1 MMTRKDS
8 MAEDLIDHLL
18 GLTPAHPLH
27 ALRGRRPEARQHA
40 EGAYRELL
48 LPGDPGALS
57 RAERAAL
64 AERVAAREGAG
75 ALAAHYAA
83 LVTQA
88 GGVAP
93 GPRLE
98 ALLRYA
104 DIVAATPEATSR
116 ADIEGMAALGLTSR
130 EIVAAT
136 QLIAFV
142 PYQVRV
148 LAALRAMMQESAQ

>member
-1 MMTRKDS
+1 MTSQSR
-8 MAEDLIDHLL
+8 MAEDLIDTLL

-27 ALRGRRPEARQHA
+27 ALRLRRPEARQHA
-40 EGAYRELL
+40 EGAWRELV
-48 LPGDPGALS
+48 LPADPGALS
-57 RAERAAL
+57 LAERAGL
-64 AERVAAREGAG
+64 AERVATREGDA
-75 ALAAHYAA
+75 ALAAHYTA
-83 LVTQA
+83 LLGQA

-93 GPRLE
+93 GPRLD

-104 DIVAATPEATSR
+104 DIVAITPEATTR
-116 ADIEGMAALGLTSR
+116 TDIEGMAALGLTSR

-148 LAALRAMMQESAQ
+148 LAALRAMMQEAAQ